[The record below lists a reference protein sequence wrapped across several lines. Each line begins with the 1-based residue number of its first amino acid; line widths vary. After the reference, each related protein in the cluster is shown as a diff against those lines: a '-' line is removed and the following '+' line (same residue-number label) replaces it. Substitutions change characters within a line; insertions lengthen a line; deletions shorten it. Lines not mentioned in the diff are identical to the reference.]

1 MRSKPESIVQN
12 NTTQNK
18 VAYLNVTE
26 EAGAGQRIDN
36 YLVNKLRGVPKSKI
50 YNILRKGEVRVNK
63 GRIKPD
69 YRLQANDIVRVPPLL
84 TTNTNADAHAISA
97 NQVASFNLDQAI
109 IYEDKNLL
117 IINKP
122 AGLAVHG
129 GSGLRFGLIELLR
142 VSRPQDANLGLVH
155 RIDRDTSG
163 CIILAKNSA
172 MLRAM
177 HAMFRDGKIQ
187 KNYHVLVKGFAAGD
201 FKVNEPLRKF
211 TLSSGE
217 RMVKVNQVE
226 GQPSLTEFVL
236 LERYNGATLLQ
247 ATPVTGRTHQI
258 RVHAAH
264 RGLPVVGDEKY
275 GNKEANLAMRKLGL
289 KRLFLHARQLVFTCP
304 LTNNMIAVQAP
315 YDQNWDTGLINLS
328 KGTESK

>member
-1 MRSKPESIVQN
+1 MSLKPEPIVQN

-36 YLVNKLRGVPKSKI
+36 YLVNKLKGVPKSKI

-63 GRIKPD
+63 GRIKPN

-84 TTNTNADAHAISA
+84 TTNVNADNFAISSDQLA
-97 NQVASFNLDQAI
+97 HFNLQQSI
-109 IYEDKNLL
+109 IYEDDNLL

-129 GSGLRFGLIELLR
+129 GSGLKFGLIELLR
-142 VSRPQDANLGLVH
+142 VLRPQDKNLSLVH

-163 CIILAKNSA
+163 CIILAKTQA

-177 HAMFRDGKIQ
+177 HALFREGLVQ
-187 KNYHVLVKGFAAGD
+187 KNYHVLVKGFVAGD
-201 FKVNEPLRKF
+201 FKVNEPLMKF
-211 TLSSGE
+211 AVLSGE
-217 RMVKVNQVE
+217 RIVKVHPD
-226 GQPSLTEFVL
+226 GQAALTEFML
-236 LERYNGATLLQ
+236 LERYNGASLLQ
-247 ATPVTGRTHQI
+247 ASPITGRTHQI

-264 RGLPVVGDEKY
+264 RGVPIVGDDKY
-275 GNKEANLAMRKLGL
+275 GNKQFNQAMRNLGL

-304 LTNNMIAVQAP
+304 LSGQMIVAQAE
-315 YDQNWDTGLINLS
+315 YDQGWTAGLVNLAKGKVS
-328 KGTESK
+328 K